1 MLLNPKFLELS
12 VLLRSVTNPV
22 LSLAAI
28 FAKIFQPERKTFLP
42 NPDFIDYPTW
52 TDILPSIGL

>member
-22 LSLAAI
+22 LFLATI
-28 FAKIFQPERKTFLP
+28 FAKIFQTERKTFLP
-42 NPDFIDYPTW
+42 NLDFIDYPTW
-52 TDILPSIGL
+52 TEIWPSIGL